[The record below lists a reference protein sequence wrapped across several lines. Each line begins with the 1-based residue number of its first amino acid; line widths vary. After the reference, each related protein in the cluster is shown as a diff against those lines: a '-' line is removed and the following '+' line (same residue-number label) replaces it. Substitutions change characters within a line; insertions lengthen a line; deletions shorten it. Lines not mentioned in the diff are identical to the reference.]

1 MIEVSNI
8 YKAFAEQSILEG
20 VSLTIESGQSAVI
33 IGRSGEGKSVLLKHL
48 VGLLT
53 PDSGHVRI
61 DGQDLTGLGERA
73 LIEVRRKFGMVF
85 QQAALFDSLSVEEN
99 VNFVLRR
106 EGRHTSA
113 QMARLVTEALEMVE
127 LRGVEK
133 KRPAELSGGMRKRV
147 GLARA
152 IIYRPEIVLYDEPTT
167 GLDPVVSDS
176 IDKLILR
183 INERLGVTTVVV
195 THDMRSARRIG
206 QKVFFL
212 NGGRIYADGSA
223 DDIFESND
231 PLVHRFVRG
240 ISDEKDLAL

>member
-113 QMARLVTEALEMVE
+113 QMA
-127 LRGVEK
+127 G
-133 KRPAELSGGMRKRV
+133 
-147 GLARA
+147 
-152 IIYRPEIVLYDEPTT
+152 
-167 GLDPVVSDS
+167 
-176 IDKLILR
+176 
-183 INERLGVTTVVV
+183 
-195 THDMRSARRIG
+195 
-206 QKVFFL
+206 
-212 NGGRIYADGSA
+212 
-223 DDIFESND
+223 
-231 PLVHRFVRG
+231 
-240 ISDEKDLAL
+240 

>member
-113 QMARLVTEALEMVE
+113 QMAKLVTEALEMVE

-183 INERLGVTTVVV
+183 INERLGVTTVMV

-223 DDIFESND
+223 EDIFESND
-231 PLVHRFVRG
+231 PLIHRFVRG